1 MSDVF
6 NFAEARMQAREV
18 FNNNLIPS
26 IKDYTFDDFER
37 DLMCDL
43 ALGIEDNTPRID
55 INDMPDDSAAAIFMY
70 AYIIDNGLRAM
81 RNRIESDPTST
92 DDNQELTHLIASIVT
107 KGAH

>member
-6 NFAEARMQAREV
+6 DFAEARMQAREA

-37 DLMCDL
+37 DLVCDL
-43 ALGIEDNTPRID
+43 AEGIEEHTPRID
-55 INDMPDDSAAAIFMY
+55 INDMPDDIDTAIFMY
-70 AYIIDNGLRAM
+70 AYIVDNGLRAI
-81 RNRIESDPTST
+81 RNRIENDPTST
-92 DDNQELTHLIASIVT
+92 DDNQELTHLIVSIVT